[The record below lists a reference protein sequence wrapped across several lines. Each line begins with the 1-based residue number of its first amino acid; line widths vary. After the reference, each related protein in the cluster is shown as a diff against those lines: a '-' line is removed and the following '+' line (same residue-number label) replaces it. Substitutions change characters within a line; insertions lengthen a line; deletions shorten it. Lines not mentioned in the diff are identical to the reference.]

1 MLIKQFCY
9 NLTQI
14 FLYLTMKSIIRKL
27 LHSIIYWNFSLL
39 VMVVFLIFII
49 PLLPGGAHPRLYD
62 IFFTLIYIFAALA
75 VGIKSRSIIWF
86 AVGVSILA
94 WVSSILKMQ
103 ILSAVSRSFSILF
116 FIFIVVIFIAGIAR
130 AKKVNLNIILDA
142 INGYLLLSIVFG
154 ILVALIMRFDP
165 EAFSFPDG
173 QISTIK
179 ISRDFSEYMYYSLV
193 SITTLGYGDIV
204 PKIPVARSLATF
216 ISICGQLYIAILL
229 ALLVGKFAASQNK

>member
-1 MLIKQFCY
+1 
-9 NLTQI
+9 
-14 FLYLTMKSIIRKL
+14 MKSIIRKL
-27 LHSIIYWNFSLL
+27 LHSIIYWDFSLL
-39 VMVVFLIFII
+39 AMVVFLIFII
-49 PLLPGGAHPRLYD
+49 PILPGGAHSRLYD

-75 VGIKSRSIIWF
+75 VGIKSRYIIWF
-86 AVGVSILA
+86 AIGVSILA
-94 WVSSILKMQ
+94 WISSILKLQ
-103 ILSAVSRSFSILF
+103 FLNALSRSFSILF

-130 AKKVNLNIILDA
+130 AKKVDLNIILDA

-154 ILVALIMRFDP
+154 ILVALIMKFNPGAFNFP
-165 EAFSFPDG
+165 ELEVSG
-173 QISTIK
+173 VKT
-179 ISRDFSEYMYYSLV
+179 SRDFSEYMYYSLV